1 MNRMIIF
8 LYYIVLNANNRQ
20 AVSIINY
27 NKPTDSVYLLMW
39 RIIQH
44 YYILFTLMHIQK
56 STCRLAHKKQLINSS
71 ADTLHAYIP
80 VIETDHHDASSH
92 T

>member
-1 MNRMIIF
+1 
-8 LYYIVLNANNRQ
+8 
-20 AVSIINY
+20 
-27 NKPTDSVYLLMW
+27 MW

-56 STCRLAHKKQLINSS
+56 FTYWLSHKKQLINSS
-71 ADTLHAYIP
+71 ADTLHAHIP